1 MAETE
6 QIQRAYE
13 KALRAFGHR
22 AEVTGIDIGY
32 KYKGARR
39 GEEVV
44 IRVHLREKLAPDLVE
59 PAQLLPAEIDGVP
72 LDVVQGSY
80 TPSGNGILALAARR
94 HRLDPIQ
101 PGLSISHH
109 LGTAGTIGAIVY
121 DRTDGAACILSNK
134 HVLAEAALA
143 EAGDQIL
150 QPGRSDGGRRDVD
163 AIARLRRM
171 YLGVKGDA
179 AIAALNQTRQRQTAQ
194 YGSNI
199 QIRQTRRAR
208 IGDLAAKSGRST
220 GVTDGRVEGVGRFKV
235 RYGFQDHWIEGFRL
249 HTQDRANPGN
259 LELTLHGDSG
269 SLWYDPVTHEGLGL
283 HFAGEDDSAPAAE
296 FALACHLD
304 AVLDEL
310 MISLGPVAP
319 EDFIGPVEVP
329 APAEPPAEPPA
340 DPPSPSGPTLAD
352 LLGGGASEDP
362 DPPADPGPPGGPT
375 LADLLSGAGAS
386 EETLRNL
393 DRDDACA
400 AALRKHGLSVV
411 DRADGSLEIAI
422 DPDHA
427 RGKVRITF
435 EPD

>member
-6 QIQRAYE
+6 RIQRAYE
-13 KALRAFGHR
+13 IALKRFGHR
-22 AEVTGIDIGY
+22 AEVTGVDIGY
-32 KYKGARR
+32 KYKDGRR
-39 GEEVV
+39 GEQVV
-44 IRVHLREKLAPDLVE
+44 LRVHLREKLAPDLVD
-59 PAQLLPAEIDGVP
+59 PAQLLPREIDGVP

-80 TPSGNGILALAARR
+80 APSGNGILALAARR
-94 HRLDPIQ
+94 HRRDPVQ

-150 QPGRSDGGRRDVD
+150 QPGRIDGGRRDHD

-179 AIAALNQTRQRQTAQ
+179 AIAALNQSRQTRTAL
-194 YGSNI
+194 YGGDVE
-199 QIRQTRRAR
+199 IRETRRAR
-208 IGDLAAKSGRST
+208 VGDLAAKSGRST
-220 GVTDGRVEGVGRFKV
+220 GITDGRVDGVGRFKV
-235 RYGFQDHWIEGFRL
+235 RYGFQDHWIEGFKLR
-249 HTQDRANPGN
+249 TQDQANPGN
-259 LELTLHGDSG
+259 LELTRHGDSG
-269 SLWYDPVTHEGLGL
+269 ALWYDPVSEEGLGL

-310 MISLGPVAP
+310 MVSLTPVAP
-319 EDFIGPVEVP
+319 EDFIAPGDVP
-329 APAEPPAEPPA
+329 DPA
-340 DPPSPSGPTLAD
+340 DPPPSPPAGPTLAD
-352 LLGGGASEDP
+352 LLGGGAPEGADSPVDP
-362 DPPADPGPPGGPT
+362 ASAPSGPT

-386 EETLRNL
+386 EETLGQL
-393 DRDDACA
+393 DHGEACA
-400 AALRKHGLSVV
+400 AAMRDRGLSVV
-411 DRADGSLEIAI
+411 ERADGSLEII
-422 DPDHA
+422 VDPDRT

-435 EPD
+435 EPN